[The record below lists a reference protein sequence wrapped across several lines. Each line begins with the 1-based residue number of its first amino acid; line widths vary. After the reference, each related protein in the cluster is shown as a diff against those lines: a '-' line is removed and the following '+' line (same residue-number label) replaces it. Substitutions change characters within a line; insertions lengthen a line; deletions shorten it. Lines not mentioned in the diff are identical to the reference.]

1 MIGEFL
7 GAIVPQINKKS
18 ANNKKYIPKTFK
30 GLIRETS
37 VYKYYVELKEDVLTE
52 QGFFDLVKVPN
63 LRVAGAGQFIKNIRM
78 KNRLRLVDIA
88 KIFKSGLSTAS
99 QWEKNVNR
107 IPLHSLINIAEA
119 FGVSKSTI
127 YSFIDQGKL
136 SLKNVTLPVKFEKI
150 IDIIP
155 YISPQTASIRA
166 PNVLTL
172 LKCSMETLSEIK
184 DTLNVTLHI
193 NSRDKRIYSRDLY
206 NYLTTFFQY
215 SKVPKIYP
223 PLTSEARFWHE
234 EGVDL
239 KRSIIIP
246 CLQSDGCVSRPNSN
260 EYNYMIH
267 FDGRNSILHNY
278 FVDAMYYEY
287 DLLPTSYCL
296 YNAETKMYRTSYTQK
311 IVKTIV
317 NDITKHSGNTKTSPA
332 SRQTIDEY
340 LKEPQP
346 HLDYLISAPETEKK
360 IAFRIWMS
368 TEGSMT
374 FYKTR
379 EYNKRGIKNE
389 YLCPSLM
396 LACTHPVLS
405 KQLQQIAKQFNIILT
420 LISSK
425 TNWSGILRL
434 KNQSISAC
442 IEFLKF
448 GGFIKGVRISK
459 NSKYHEGIDKNVF
472 LLGILEFK
480 KRERENS
487 HLRKL
492 KSKQVHYEINKII
505 KKREYN
511 SADFYINHF
520 S

>member
-1 MIGEFL
+1 MDYEIIGEFL
-7 GAIVPQINKKS
+7 GSIVPQVNKKS
-18 ANNKKYIPKTFK
+18 ANNKKYILKTFK

-37 VYKYYVELKEDVLTE
+37 VYKYYVELKEDAMTE

-63 LRVAGAGQFIKNIRM
+63 LRVAGTGQFLKNIRM

-88 KIFKSGLSTAS
+88 KILKSGLSTVS

-150 IDIIP
+150 NDIIP

-166 PNVLTL
+166 PNVLTI
-172 LKCSMETLSEIK
+172 LKCSIETLSEIK

-215 SKVPKIYP
+215 SRVPKIYP
-223 PLTSEARFWHE
+223 PLTSEVKFWHE
-234 EGVDL
+234 EGIDL
-239 KRSIIIP
+239 NRSIIIP
-246 CLQSDGCVSRPNSN
+246 CLQSDGCVSRPKSN

-278 FVDAMYYEY
+278 FVDAVYYEY

-296 YNAETKMYRTSYTQK
+296 YNADTKMYRTSYTQK

-317 NDITKHSGNTKTSPA
+317 NDITKLAGNTKTSPA
-332 SRQTIDEY
+332 SRQTIDGY

-346 HLDYLISAPETEKK
+346 HLNYLINAPETEKK

-368 TEGSMT
+368 TEGCVT
-374 FYKTR
+374 INKRR
-379 EYNKRGIKNE
+379 EETKRGIKND
-389 YLCPSLM
+389 YLNPLMM
-396 LACTHPVLS
+396 LACAHPILA
-405 KQLQQIAKQFNIILT
+405 KQLQLIAKQFNIILT
-420 LISSK
+420 LKRSK
-425 TNWSGILRL
+425 TTWSGISKLINGSL
-434 KNQSISAC
+434 SAC

-448 GGFIKGVRISK
+448 GGFIKGVKVSK
-459 NSKYHEGIDKNVF
+459 NSKYHEGIYKDVLF
-472 LLGILEFK
+472 LGILE
-480 KRERENS
+480 
-487 HLRKL
+487 L
-492 KSKQVHYEINKII
+492 KQRV
-505 KKREYN
+505 
-511 SADFYINHF
+511 
-520 S
+520 